1 MSDAIDYL
9 LQARPEAMQPYFSF
23 LKQAGK
29 KLDPKTRALISVI
42 SKVNSRTERGFRQY
56 LTRALRAG
64 CSADEILDA
73 LLAAFPIIGLTG
85 LTWATDI
92 ILDMDLPEF
101 RPEALGR
108 EPQWHAVASLSELE
122 EGVSRLACDNR
133 ELFIYRRGDDIKT
146 YDSRCPHQVT
156 NIPRLA
162 LNDCTLTCPK
172 HEWQFDIRSG
182 ECIAKGNRPL
192 TEFEHKVEDG
202 QLLAYW

>member
-101 RPEALGR
+101 QPEALGR
-108 EPQWHAVASLSELE
+108 EPQWHAVTRLSELE

-133 ELFIYRRGDDIKT
+133 ELFIYRQDDLIKI

-192 TEFEHKVEDG
+192 TEFEHKIEDG
-202 QLLAYW
+202 RLLAYW